1 MARVNPQRQTTDVTI
16 LPPAMH
22 VVSQA
27 SRIFSASERKK
38 RKSSLAG
45 KIRLACETTMHEHV
59 HDVLVRISFQV
70 SQHSPRSPEPS
81 TQRHALPH
89 VLLSQL
95 AAPVASPTVACTVV
109 RIYWNSRTP
118 VQQRARRSSV
128 GTGYCLSSC
137 PMSYVQ
143 KCKWPTTKRHHAELT

>member
-1 MARVNPQRQTTDVTI
+1 
-16 LPPAMH
+16 
-22 VVSQA
+22 
-27 SRIFSASERKK
+27 
-38 RKSSLAG
+38 
-45 KIRLACETTMHEHV
+45 MHELV

-95 AAPVASPTVACTVV
+95 TAPVASPTVACTVV

-143 KCKWPTTKRHHAELT
+143 KCKWPTTKRHHAELTYVLSGRFSPATGKRAAASSSMSGRFKSHSISLYAA

>member
-1 MARVNPQRQTTDVTI
+1 MPSI
-16 LPPAMH
+16 LPPACMNMYMM
-22 VVSQA
+22 
-27 SRIFSASERKK
+27 
-38 RKSSLAG
+38 
-45 KIRLACETTMHEHV
+45 T
-59 HDVLVRISFQV
+59 DVRISFQV
-70 SQHSPRSPEPS
+70 LQHSPRPPEPS

-89 VLLSQL
+89 VLLAQL
-95 AAPVASPTVACTVV
+95 TAPVASPTVDCTVV

-143 KCKWPTTKRHHAELT
+143 KCKWPTTKRHHTELTYVPAVRLSAGEARRGKQVPQCAVDSNPVHSISLYAA

>member
-1 MARVNPQRQTTDVTI
+1 
-16 LPPAMH
+16 
-22 VVSQA
+22 
-27 SRIFSASERKK
+27 
-38 RKSSLAG
+38 
-45 KIRLACETTMHEHV
+45 MHEHV

-89 VLLSQL
+89 VFLSQL
-95 AAPVASPTVACTVV
+95 TAPVASPTVACTVV

-128 GTGYCLSSC
+128 GTGYCQETSDNAA
-137 PMSYVQ
+137 VNVKQ
-143 KCKWPTTKRHHAELT
+143 K